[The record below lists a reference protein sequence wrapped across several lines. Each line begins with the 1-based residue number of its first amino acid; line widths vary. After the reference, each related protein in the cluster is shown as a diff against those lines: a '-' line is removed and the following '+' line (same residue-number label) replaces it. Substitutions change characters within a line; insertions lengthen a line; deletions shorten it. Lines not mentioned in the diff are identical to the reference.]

1 MPICGPGFRLD
12 IHVDLLAF
20 CRVLAEYFFSL
31 KRTDYAIV
39 VVSARVS
46 ISANRPKPVPE
57 NGASALR
64 QLCQI
69 L

>member
-1 MPICGPGFRLD
+1 MLICGPGFRLD

-20 CRVLAEYFFSL
+20 CRVLAEYFLSL

-46 ISANRPKPVPE
+46 ISVNRPELVPE
-57 NGASALR
+57 NGTSALR
-64 QLCQI
+64 QFCQM